1 MNIFEYAME
10 FEKDSENYYRD
21 LAKNTKE
28 SGLKKILLMLAD
40 EEDKHYKKVEELSKN
55 VKTDL
60 QDSQILMNA
69 VNIFTEIKKNKLKVD
84 VKTSQVELYRKAQGF
99 ERDSEKFYKDK
110 ANETDDEEL
119 KNILLH
125 LAKQEERH
133 FILLE
138 NIIQFISRPDQW
150 IENAEFNQMSTY

>member
-1 MNIFEYAME
+1 ME

-21 LAKNTKE
+21 LAEKTTQ
-28 SGLKKILLMLAD
+28 SGLKKILLMLAN

-55 VKTDL
+55 VKVDL

-69 VNIFTEIKKNKLKVD
+69 VNIFTEIKKNKLAVD

-99 ERDSEKFYKDK
+99 EKDSEKFYTDK
-110 ANETDDEEL
+110 ANETDDLEV
-119 KNILLH
+119 KGILLH
-125 LAKQEERH
+125 LAKQEQNH

-150 IENAEFNQMSTY
+150 IENAEFNQMSSY